1 MNYFIWPTMT
11 HNMCKYVVP
20 TPMDALLLMPC
31 GYQDRLMGEYKIKY
45 AMIQIINIF
54 VIDSYVIFNVY
65 R

>member
-1 MNYFIWPTMT
+1 MT

-31 GYQDRLMGEYKIKY
+31 GYQDQLMGEYKIKY